1 MPAVVWKGFVSFGLV
16 SFPVRL
22 HAAAR
27 NKSLQ
32 FHMLHKKDLSRVKEV
47 FYCREEDKPLD
58 REDIVKGFEV
68 SKDEYVVVSQ
78 EELDKIS
85 PRTAKVMEI
94 VQFVKEDEFDP
105 VFMDKSYHLVPDGEI
120 SKSYALLLEVMKR
133 QRHFAIAKVTMHNR
147 EHIAVLRPAA
157 KEIMLHTMFFAN
169 EVQGSPVNLGQTPKF
184 SAKEIQLATQLIEA
198 LTESFEPEKFHDQY
212 EENVEKLIEQ
222 KQKGEPIKGTSFKRP
237 APVVNIVE
245 ALQRSLA
252 ASKKSSPAPKKARKG
267 RSAA

>member
-27 NKSLQ
+27 NKSVQ
-32 FHMLHKKDLSRVKEV
+32 FHMLHKKDLSRLKEV
-47 FYCREEDKPLD
+47 FYCREEDKPVD
-58 REDIVKGFEV
+58 RDDIVKGFEV
-68 SKDEYVVVSQ
+68 AKDDYVVIDQ
-78 EELDKIS
+78 EELNKIA

-94 VQFVKEDEFDP
+94 LQFVNEDEFDP
-105 VFMDKSYHLVPDGEI
+105 VYMDKSYHMVPDGEV
-120 SKSYALLLEVMKR
+120 SKSYALLLEVMKK
-133 QRHFAIAKVTMHNR
+133 QRHFAIAKVAMHNR
-147 EHIAVLRPAA
+147 EHLAVLRPAE

-169 EVQGSPVNLGQTPKF
+169 EVQASPVNLGQTPKF

-198 LTESFEPEKFHDQY
+198 LTEPFDPEKFHDEY

-222 KQKGEPIKGTSFKRP
+222 KQKGERIKGTTFKRP

-252 ASKKSSPAPKKARKG
+252 ANKKSSVAPKKNRKS